1 MGKKQKGRESRLATI
16 QRARTIEA
24 LLFKQYPDAAVALQ
38 FENPLQLLISVILS
52 AQCTDARVNMVTPA
66 LFKKYRSADS
76 FARANPS
83 ELEEAIHSTGFFR
96 NKAKNIINCCKLLM
110 EKHGGEVPASMDEL
124 ITLPGVGRK
133 TANCVLSGAFHITSG
148 IIVDT
153 HVARVSNRLGLSEAS
168 DPEKIESEL
177 CELIEKKHWTHFG
190 NALILH
196 GRNICSA
203 RKPQCGL
210 CFLNADCPSSAA
222 L

>member
-1 MGKKQKGRESRLATI
+1 MDMKLKGREPQLGTI
-16 QRARTIEA
+16 KRVRKIES
-24 LLFKQYPDAAVALQ
+24 LLYKQYPDAAVALH

-66 LFKKYRSADS
+66 LFKKYRTADS

-96 NKAKNIINCCKLLM
+96 NKAKNIINCCKLIM

-124 ITLPGVGRK
+124 IALPGVGRK
-133 TANCVLSGAFHITSG
+133 TANCVLSVAFHITSG

-153 HVARVSNRLGLSEAS
+153 HVARLSNRLGLTEAS
-168 DPEKIESEL
+168 NPEKIESEL
-177 CELIEKKHWTHFG
+177 CELIDKKNWVHFG

-196 GRNICSA
+196 GRRICGA
-203 RKPQCGL
+203 RKPQCGV
-210 CFLNADCPSSAA
+210 CFLNAVCPSSVV
-222 L
+222 